1 MADNNIMSITNVK
14 TVTIASGATGQS
26 AEIDLTGFTLGA
38 IVMPAA
44 WTTANLTVLA
54 ATKTTADGGT
64 YLPVYDEYGSEYVIT
79 ASTSR
84 TIVFP
89 ATPCALAPLRF
100 IKLRSGTAAT
110 PVDQT
115 TTRTLYLI
123 LKG

>member
-26 AEIDLTGFTLGA
+26 AEIDLTGSTLVA

-54 ATKTTADGGT
+54 STTSGGT
-64 YLPVYDEYGSEYVIT
+64 FNPVYDESGNEYVIT

-84 TIVFP
+84 VITFA
-89 ATPCALAPLRF
+89 ATPCVMAPLRY

-123 LKG
+123 TKG